1 MKILDCTLRD
11 GGYYTDWDFDKN
23 LVNTYVEAFN
33 DLPVEYLE
41 IGYRSKP
48 LEGYLGEY
56 FYLPLY
62 VIKQIKESTNKKLV
76 IILNEKDVRASDV
89 EELLGPCVG
98 LVDMVRMA
106 IDPKNIQRAIVL
118 AKEVKKYGFEVG
130 FNVMYMS
137 TWKSQP
143 DFLEYLPQVKGIAD
157 YFYMVDSFGGVY
169 PEDVREIYNLVKSY
183 VDVPIGFHGHN
194 NLELALINT
203 LTAIECGADMVDA
216 TVAGMGRGAGNLK
229 TELLLTSLNSKTN
242 LSVNFNSLSH
252 VVDAFEQIRKKY
264 EWGTNLPYMVSGA
277 HSLPQK
283 DVMEWVGKRY
293 YSINSILRALHN
305 QKEQIEDN
313 AIFPILHL
321 ANRYDKV
328 LIIGGG
334 NSVIEHKDAI
344 REFLKLNKNIC
355 VIHASSRNAQIVR
368 DIAAEQ
374 IFCLVGNEGIRLE
387 KVFVDLGDFKGQCV
401 LPPYPRKMG
410 TYVPEKVKNSVCQL
424 QGITFTSEF
433 KDTHTTLALQTCIEL
448 NAKEVFIAGY
458 DGYKGEA
465 VSQRDL
471 ELLAENEILFSEF
484 TNFAGLQ
491 PVSLNPTQ
499 YKALKQKS
507 IYSFL
512 TTNND

>member
-11 GGYYTDWDFDKN
+11 GGYYTDWDFDKK

-62 VIKQIKESTNKKLV
+62 VLKQIKESTNKKLV
-76 IILNEKDVRASDV
+76 IILNEKDVRVSDV

-143 DFLEYLPQVKGIAD
+143 DFLEYLPQVKGIVD

-203 LTAIECGADMVDA
+203 LTAIECGAEMVDA

-229 TELLLTSLNSKTN
+229 IELLLTALNAKNKVKFDFNPLSK
-242 LSVNFNSLSH
+242 
-252 VVDAFEQIRKKY
+252 VVDAFSKLQEKY
-264 EWGTNLPYMVSGA
+264 EWGTNLPYMFSGA

-283 DVMEWVGKRY
+283 EVMDWVGKRY
-293 YSINSILRALHN
+293 YSFNSIIRALDN
-305 QKEQIEDN
+305 QSRGQVDN
-313 AIFPILHL
+313 GHL
-321 ANRYDKV
+321 PLLNVSNLTSETQV

-334 NSVIEHKDAI
+334 PSVLLHTEAITTFLEKDPNMI
-344 REFLKLNKNIC
+344 
-355 VIHASSRNAQIVR
+355 VIHASAKNAMTYKSLINK
-368 DIAAEQ
+368 Q
-374 IFCLVGNEGIRLE
+374 IFCLVGNEGHRME
-387 KVFVDLGDFKGQCV
+387 EVFAGDLPTSAISV

-410 TYVPEKVKNSVCQL
+410 TYIPQNLIDKSFELKDV
-424 QGITFTSEF
+424 TFTSKF
-433 KDTHTTLALQTCIEL
+433 QDSHTSIALQTAIEL
-448 NAKEVFIAGY
+448 GAEKVYVIGY
-458 DGYKGEA
+458 DGYSNNEVKTKEH
-465 VSQRDL
+465 
-471 ELLAENEILFSEF
+471 ELFIENEFLFSKFKTTGKEII
-484 TNFAGLQ
+484 
-491 PVSLNPTQ
+491 SLTSTKYEELTIN
-499 YKALKQKS
+499 S
-507 IYSFL
+507 IF
-512 TTNND
+512 NKI